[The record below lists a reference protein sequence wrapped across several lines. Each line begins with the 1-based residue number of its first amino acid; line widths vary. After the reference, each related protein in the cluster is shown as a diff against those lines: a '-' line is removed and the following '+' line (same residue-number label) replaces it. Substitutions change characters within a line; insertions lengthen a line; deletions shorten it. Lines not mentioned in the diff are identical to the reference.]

1 MLCVEQTCT
10 VCGGRC
16 LHIRGYI
23 GCFIQSRLNQCAL
36 TEMRRCHVVRIS
48 KTTKLTSFRR
58 PYCLHC
64 IKAKLPQSFFEICY
78 VLYLNKTWIIYVFK
92 KSLTTKR
99 STIIVTNISK
109 NYQNLSRMQI
119 VLLIIF
125 KHLLAIPSRNFNSI
139 SCTIVMSVVQMNYT
153 TCISKAVEEKN
164 KLNVRYK

>member
-64 IKAKLPQSFFEICY
+64 MKAKLPQSFFEICY

-109 NYQNLSRMQI
+109 NYQNLCRIQI
-119 VLLIIF
+119 VLTNLWSSIHQLYQVETSTPLACHVCGTDEL
-125 KHLLAIPSRNFNSI
+125 KHMYQQ
-139 SCTIVMSVVQMNYT
+139 SCR
-153 TCISKAVEEKN
+153 EK
-164 KLNVRYK
+164 